1 MQNRKLSDFE
11 RNMRISQEF
20 EFNLMVLLPKTL
32 RKVNL
37 CCRNHKTML
46 ILPYKSIP
54 ELGVALGYHTSL
66 VSTLQTLRE
75 GSDLAL

>member
-46 ILPYKSIP
+46 SLPYKNIP
-54 ELGVALGYHTSL
+54 EPGVALGVPYIAGIHSA
-66 VSTLQTLRE
+66 
-75 GSDLAL
+75 DP